1 MHKIIFLLLVFL
13 ADLSIMRYALR
24 RNSKSRKARSLC
36 GFQILISLLKPKG
49 RSRLKQSSTPLGG
62 IVSKLTFLKKRYF
75 QAAA

>member
-1 MHKIIFLLLVFL
+1 
-13 ADLSIMRYALR
+13 MRYALR

-49 RSRLKQSSTPLGG
+49 RSILKQSSTPLGG
-62 IVSKLTFLKKRYF
+62 YSIEIDLSKKRYF

>member
-1 MHKIIFLLLVFL
+1 
-13 ADLSIMRYALR
+13 MRYALR

-62 IVSKLTFLKKRYF
+62 IVSKLTFLKKKDISR
-75 QAAA
+75 QPLKDIQCG